1 VLARFYADEQFPRRV
16 VELLR
21 EMGHD
26 VLTVQEA
33 ERRGDSDAEVLAF
46 ATSDDRAVI
55 TLNRKDFFK
64 LHRIDQEHSGII
76 ACTDDQ
82 DRERLA
88 NNIHDAIK
96 GLESL
101 AGLEIRVRKPG

>member
-1 VLARFYADEQFPRRV
+1 VARFYADEQFPRRV

-21 EMGHD
+21 DLGND

-33 ERRGDSDAEVLAF
+33 ERRRNSDPEVLDF

-55 TLNRKDFFK
+55 TLNRKNFFK
-64 LHRIDQEHSGII
+64 LHRLNQSHGGII

-88 NNIHDAIK
+88 NNIHNAVQE
-96 GLESL
+96 LESL
-101 AGLEIRVRKPG
+101 AGMEIRVRKPG

>member
-1 VLARFYADEQFPRRV
+1 VARFYADEQFPRRF

-21 EMGHD
+21 DLGND

-33 ERRGDSDAEVLAF
+33 ERRRNSDPEVLDF

-55 TLNRKDFFK
+55 TLNRKIFFK
-64 LHRIDQEHSGII
+64 LHRLNQSHGGII
-76 ACTDDQ
+76 AYTDDQ

-88 NNIHDAIK
+88 NSIHNAVQE
-96 GLESL
+96 LESL
-101 AGLEIRVRKPG
+101 AGMEIRVRKPG

>member
-1 VLARFYADEQFPRRV
+1 VARFYADEQFPRRV

-21 EMGHD
+21 GLGHD

-33 ERRGDSDAEVLAF
+33 ERRGDSDPEVLAF
-46 ATSDDRAVI
+46 ATNDNRSVI

-64 LHRIDQEHSGII
+64 LHRLSQEHSGII
-76 ACTDDQ
+76 ACTDDRH
-82 DRERLA
+82 RERLA
-88 NNIHDAIK
+88 DNIHNAVQ

-101 AGLEIRVRKPG
+101 AGMEIRVRKPG

>member
-1 VLARFYADEQFPRRV
+1 VARLYADEQFPRRV

-21 EMGHD
+21 DLGHD

-33 ERRGDSDAEVLAF
+33 ERRGEQDPDVLAF
-46 ATSDDRAVI
+46 ATADNRAVV

-64 LHRIDQEHSGII
+64 LHRLDQKHGGII
-76 ACTDDQ
+76 ACTDDR

-88 NNIHDAIK
+88 NNIHDVVQS
-96 GLESL
+96 LESL
-101 AGLEIRVRKPG
+101 AGLEIRVRKPS

>member
-1 VLARFYADEQFPRRV
+1 VTRFYADEQFPRRV

-21 EMGHD
+21 GLDHD

-33 ERRGDSDAEVLAF
+33 GRAGDIDPDVLAF
-46 ATSDDRAVI
+46 ASTDHRAVI

-64 LHRIDQEHSGII
+64 LHRLNQKHGGVI
-76 ACTDDQ
+76 ACTDDR

-88 NNIHDAIK
+88 NNIHNAVQ

-101 AGLEIRVRKPG
+101 AGMEIRVRKPA